1 VHDLAV
7 SAVEHLARAT
17 RALDNGALDE
27 ALTELVEGWRTCRHE
42 RIANLVDAVSERVT
56 PGRPRP
62 GGTKIEDKQK
72 RWYAM
77 ADKNDPANIGP
88 LLATLVD
95 IKKSEPLRDRITTL
109 SRLPADPRVAAAL
122 VTLVLEQLPVPGATG
137 ISPVRVALRTIV
149 SIGDRRQLP
158 ALQRLIGLE
167 TPVGK
172 ARHFVTEQAPRFIVE
187 FERTAPA
194 ELDVALLAVVEDLE
208 ACLVETQPA
217 GGARADAEALFA
229 AVYANPDDD
238 TPRVVLADYLQ
249 QCGDPRGEF
258 IALQLARAAGGP
270 RSKRESELLRA
281 SGRDLL
287 GPIEPMVLK
296 SNLVYERGFLSRC
309 GIKCD
314 SLVVDPL
321 AQRPEWATVTD
332 VDIGN
337 IRARDDDEFL
347 ARMPVLRVIRG
358 IWGVPAPRPRLE
370 ELYMDHFEG
379 RAVPALTLES
389 FPALRRLG
397 IDRAWATIDELDPL
411 WSSSL
416 GQQLVSV
423 SIAFSRYDH
432 GDVMRLLELP
442 IENIVATEGRWRFEL
457 TGAKLAVTYWP
468 PYSRAG
474 TETFDALAA
483 SLGRLSMRRIRDI
496 VVDAGDVPLPPT
508 IVEAVAR
515 FAQPTHSSSRA

>member
-7 SAVEHLARAT
+7 TAVEHLARAT
-17 RALDNGALDE
+17 RALDSGALEE
-27 ALTELVEGWRTCRHE
+27 ALTELLEGWRACRHE
-42 RIANLVDAVSERVT
+42 RIASLVEIVSERIT

-72 RWYAM
+72 QWYAM
-77 ADKNDPANIGP
+77 ADKKDPANIGP

-137 ISPVRVALRTIV
+137 ISPARVALNAIV
-149 SIGDRRQLP
+149 SIADRRQLP
-158 ALQRLIGLE
+158 ALQRMIGLT

-172 ARHFVTEQAPRFIVE
+172 ARNFVTERTPRFIAE
-187 FERTAPA
+187 LERTAPA
-194 ELDVALLAVVEDLE
+194 ELDAALLAVVEDLE
-208 ACLVETQPA
+208 ACLAETQPNNA
-217 GGARADAEALFA
+217 SRADAEALFA

-238 TPRVVLADYLQ
+238 TPRVVLADCLQ
-249 QCGDPRGEF
+249 ECGDPRGEF

-281 SGRDLL
+281 SGRDWL
-287 GPIEPMVLK
+287 GAIEPMVLK
-296 SNLVYERGFLSRC
+296 GNLVFERGFLSRC

-332 VDIGN
+332 VDVGN
-337 IRARDDDEFL
+337 IRARDYKEFL
-347 ARMPVLRVIRG
+347 ARMPALRVIRG
-358 IWGVPAPRPRLE
+358 VWGVPAPRPRLE

-379 RAVPALTLES
+379 SAVPKLTLES

-397 IDRAWATIDELDPL
+397 IAKAWATVAEVEPL
-411 WSSSL
+411 WSSPL
-416 GQQLVSV
+416 AQQLVSV
-423 SIAFSRYDH
+423 SIRFDRYDH
-432 GDVMRLLELP
+432 GDALRLLELP
-442 IENIVATEGRWRFEL
+442 IENIATIAGAWAFEL
-457 TGAKLAVTYWP
+457 AGPKLTVKYWP
-468 PYSRAG
+468 PYSRPDHG
-474 TETFDALAA
+474 SFDALVA
-483 SLGRLSMRRIRDI
+483 SLGRLSTRRIRD
-496 VVDAGDVPLPPT
+496 VTVDAGDVPLSPT

-515 FAQPTHSSSRA
+515 FAQRTI